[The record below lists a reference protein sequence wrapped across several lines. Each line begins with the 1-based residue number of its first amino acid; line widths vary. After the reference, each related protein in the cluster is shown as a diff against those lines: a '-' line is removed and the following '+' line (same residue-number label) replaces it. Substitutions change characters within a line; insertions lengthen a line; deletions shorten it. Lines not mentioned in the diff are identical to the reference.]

1 MKLAKRI
8 IAILLLVPLCLSMF
22 ACSGSNASI
31 FGVTNPTTPLA
42 VSDGSTLSDSE
53 PPIAYQNDYF
63 GYKCVLPEDWYVL
76 NDEEISELIGETN
89 EAFSDSESFKL
100 IRKSLDDGASITE
113 FYAYSGDYSQTINIV
128 LSKGKLLDLLLPNPI
143 LLETAMLV
151 SATALED
158 MGLTNI
164 SHKIDKAD
172 FLGKENYALNIEG
185 DIQSDTLYQ
194 VTFLL
199 RKGFYLSTV
208 SVSGYDQDSLQSLL
222 DYFQV
227 IQ

>member
-1 MKLAKRI
+1 MKANRI
-8 IAILLLVPLCLSMF
+8 VAATLLVTLCFTMT
-22 ACSGSNASI
+22 ACAAGNPDVL
-31 FGVTNPTTPLA
+31 GVSNPTTPLA

-76 NDEEISELIGETN
+76 NDEEISEQIDETN

-100 IRKSLDDGASITE
+100 IRKSLDDGASVTE
-113 FYAYSGDYSQTINIV
+113 FYAYSRNYSQTINIV
-128 LSKGKLLDLLLPNPI
+128 LSKGKLLDLFLPIPV

-164 SHKIDKAD
+164 SHKIEKVD
-172 FLGKENYALNIEG
+172 FLGKENDALNIEG

-199 RKGFYLSTV
+199 RKGFYLSTI

-227 IQ
+227 IE

>member
-1 MKLAKRI
+1 MKAKRI
-8 IAILLLVPLCLSMF
+8 IAVLLLATLCLTMT
-22 ACSGSNASI
+22 ACATDNPDVL
-31 FGVTNPTTPLA
+31 GVSHPTKPLE

-53 PPIAYQNDYF
+53 TPIAYQNDYF

-100 IRKSLDDGASITE
+100 IRKSLDDGASVTE
-113 FYAYSGDYSQTINIV
+113 FYAYSADYSQTINIV

-164 SHKIDKAD
+164 SHKIDKVD
-172 FLGKENYALNIEG
+172 FLGKENYALNVEG

-199 RKGFYLSTV
+199 RKGFYLSTI

-227 IQ
+227 IE